1 MTVVGFSVEGPTPY
15 YIVRNSWGASW
26 GQSGYIYMGMEDGAG
41 VCGIQLEVAYPN
53 SLVAPAIDKFWL
65 LFSTMLIVTVVIVP
79 ATFILLK
86 K

>member
-1 MTVVGFSVEGPTPY
+1 
-15 YIVRNSWGASW
+15 
-26 GQSGYIYMGMEDGAG
+26 MGMEDGAG

-53 SLVAPAIDKFWL
+53 SLVAPTIDKFWL